1 MFYLEVFYTDIGE
14 ARTKLRSTPYVAS
27 KRDVLRTFNEASS
40 MVTMLEVYPP
50 INDTSV
56 VSFMDRLLQLN
67 LPHIPTVIYGQSI
80 ENNPELEKYEEP
92 EVILK
97 YARIDFDYSRVK
109 VLDSVIIP
117 ELHIKDMYNI
127 TTDML
132 KPNVPIAFGL
142 HDEVLNKPYLLD
154 NLSYKAIAINCKDII
169 SILPI

>member
-1 MFYLEVFYTDIGE
+1 MFYLQMFYTDVDETCI
-14 ARTKLRSTPYVAS
+14 KLRSTPYVAL
-27 KRDVLRTFNEASS
+27 KRSVLRTFNGASS

-56 VSFMDRLLQLN
+56 VSFMDRLLKLD
-67 LPHIPTVIYGQSI
+67 LPHTPTVIYGQSI

-92 EVILK
+92 EIILK

-109 VLDSVIIP
+109 VLDSIIIP
-117 ELHIKDMYNI
+117 EVHIKDVHNI
-127 TTDML
+127 TPDVL
-132 KPNVPIAFGL
+132 KSDVPIAFGL

-154 NLSYKAIAINCKDII
+154 NLSYKAIAVNCKDMI